1 MPTYSVSV
9 LGDELVSRN
18 LMRMGASAENMQI
31 PLTEVAAIVRDKLT
45 DNFDDEG
52 PGWAPLAPST
62 VASRL
67 ALGYPAGPIL
77 HRSGRMR
84 RSLTGQG
91 GDAITQIDGDSLA
104 LGSSVPYAGF
114 HQTGTGTMPARPQ
127 RLPERTKRDAV
138 KVLQR
143 FLVEAGRGL

>member
-52 PGWAPLAPST
+52 PG
-62 VASRL
+62 
-67 ALGYPAGPIL
+67 
-77 HRSGRMR
+77 
-84 RSLTGQG
+84 
-91 GDAITQIDGDSLA
+91 SLA